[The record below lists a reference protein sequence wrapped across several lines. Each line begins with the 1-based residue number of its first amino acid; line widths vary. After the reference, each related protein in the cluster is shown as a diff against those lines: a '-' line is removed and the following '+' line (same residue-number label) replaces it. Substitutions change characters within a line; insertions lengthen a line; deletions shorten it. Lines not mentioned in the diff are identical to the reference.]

1 MEGAVAPVPGRS
13 GTAGESATP
22 EPAAPA
28 PVRRP
33 LGHRI
38 RSRLPGLAGGVL
50 VAFVMLVLFGPVL
63 MLALFSFNDSSIIS
77 LPWEGFTTKWYE
89 EAWANGQAKDAVV
102 NSLIV
107 ASIVMVLSVVLGTL
121 AAWGLTRLRFR
132 GRGALAGLNGAV
144 LVVPWLI
151 IGVAGLIFFSQLQID
166 LSLQTITLMHLVVTF
181 PLVVAIVSAGLVRF
195 QRSLEEAAIDLG
207 ASQPQMLRYVV
218 LPQIGPSIAAASI
231 FAFAWSFNNFEIS
244 FFTGGF
250 EQTFPVWVFSILRQS
265 ENLPVVNAVST
276 VIAAAQILAVFGA
289 WFLMKR
295 LAKSDDDDDLTNLL
309 TGGAR

>member
-1 MEGAVAPVPGRS
+1 MAGSPGTVAAANPAPADRV
-13 GTAGESATP
+13 A
-22 EPAAPA
+22 AAPLE
-28 PVRRP
+28 RP

-38 RSRLPGLAGGVL
+38 RRRLPGFAGGLL

-89 EAWANGQAKDAVV
+89 EAWNNGQARDAVV
-102 NSLIV
+102 NSLVV
-107 ASIVMVLSVVLGTL
+107 ATIVMVLSVILGTL

-132 GRGALAGLNGAV
+132 GRGFVAGLNGAV

-151 IGVAGLIFFSQLQID
+151 IGVAGLIFFSQIGVP
-166 LSLQTITLMHLVVTF
+166 LSLQTVTMMHLVVTF

-207 ASQPQMLRYVV
+207 ATQAQMLRYVV
-218 LPQIGPSIAAASI
+218 LPQVGPSIAAASI

-244 FFTGGF
+244 FFNGGF

-276 VIAAAQILAVFGA
+276 VIAAAQILAVFGG
-289 WFLMKR
+289 WMLMRR
-295 LAKSDDDDDLTNLL
+295 LTRSGGDGDETLTGLL
-309 TGGAR
+309 TGGTR

>member
-1 MEGAVAPVPGRS
+1 MAGIPSPV
-13 GTAGESATP
+13 
-22 EPAAPA
+22 
-28 PVRRP
+28 VRP
-33 LGHRI
+33 LGYRV
-38 RSRLPGLAGGVL
+38 RKRLPGFAGGLL
-50 VAFVMLVLFGPVL
+50 VAFVMLILFGPVL

-77 LPWEGFTTKWYE
+77 LPWEGFTTHWYQ
-89 EAWANGQAKDAVV
+89 EAWANGQAREAVV
-102 NSLIV
+102 NSLVV

-121 AAWGLTRLRFR
+121 CAWGLTRLRFR
-132 GRGALAGLNGAV
+132 GRTAVGGLNGAV

-151 IGVAGLIFFSQLQID
+151 IGVAGLIFFSQLQVA
-166 LSLQTITLMHLVVTF
+166 LSLKTVGVMHLVVTF

-207 ASQPQMLRYVV
+207 ASQIQMLRYIV
-218 LPQIGPSIAAASI
+218 LPQIGPSIAAAAI

-276 VIAAAQILAVFGA
+276 VIALAQILAVFGA
-289 WFLMKR
+289 WWLMKR
-295 LAKSDDDDDLTNLL
+295 LTRDDDEDSLTGLL

>member
-1 MEGAVAPVPGRS
+1 MSASPTISQPVAIGPPKG
-13 GTAGESATP
+13 
-22 EPAAPA
+22 A
-28 PVRRP
+28 PVRNRP
-33 LGHRI
+33 GLWI
-38 RSRLPGLAGGVL
+38 RVRRRLPKIASVL
-50 VAFVMLVLFGPVL
+50 VIALALLILFGPVL

-89 EAWANGQAKDAVV
+89 EAWSNGQARDAVV
-102 NSLIV
+102 NSLVV
-107 ASIVMVLSVVLGTL
+107 ATIVMVLSVILGTL

-132 GRGALAGLNGAV
+132 GRGFVAGLNGAV

-151 IGVAGLIFFSQLQID
+151 IGVAGLIFFSQIGVP
-166 LSLQTITLMHLVVTF
+166 LSLQTVTMMHLVVTF

-207 ASQPQMLRYVV
+207 ANQRQMLRYVV

-289 WFLMKR
+289 WALMKR
-295 LAKSDDDDDLTNLL
+295 LSKSGDEDSLTDLL
-309 TGGAR
+309 TGGTR

>member
-1 MEGAVAPVPGRS
+1 MAGIPSPV
-13 GTAGESATP
+13 
-22 EPAAPA
+22 
-28 PVRRP
+28 VRP
-33 LGHRI
+33 LGYRI
-38 RSRLPGLAGGVL
+38 RQRLPGFAGGLL

-77 LPWEGFTTKWYE
+77 LPWEGFTTHWYR
-89 EAWANGQAKDAVV
+89 EAWSNGQAREAVV
-102 NSLIV
+102 NSLVV
-107 ASIVMVLSVVLGTL
+107 AGIVMVLSVVLGTL
-121 AAWGLTRLRFR
+121 CAWGLTRLRFR
-132 GRGALAGLNGAV
+132 GRAFVGGLHGAV

-151 IGVAGLIFFSQLQID
+151 IGVAGLIFFSQLQVA
-166 LSLQTITLMHLVVTF
+166 LSLKTVGLMHLVVTF

-207 ASQPQMLRYVV
+207 ASQLQMLRYIV
-218 LPQIGPSIAAASI
+218 LPQVGPSIAAAAI

-276 VIAAAQILAVFGA
+276 VIALIQIIAVFAA
-289 WFLMKR
+289 WWLMKR
-295 LAKSDDDDDLTNLL
+295 LTRHDADEEGLTGLL

>member
-1 MEGAVAPVPGRS
+1 M
-13 GTAGESATP
+13 ATR
-22 EPAAPA
+22 PAAA
-28 PVRRP
+28 PPVERP
-33 LGHRI
+33 LGHRL
-38 RSRLPGLAGGVL
+38 RQRLPGIAGGLL
-50 VAFVMLVLFGPVL
+50 VAFVMVVLFGPVL

-89 EAWANGQAKDAVV
+89 EAWSNGQARDAVV
-102 NSLIV
+102 NSLLV
-107 ASIVMVLSVVLGTL
+107 ATVVMVLSVVLGTL

-132 GRGALAGLNGAV
+132 GRGFIAGLNGAV

-151 IGVAGLIFFSQLQID
+151 IGVAGLIFFSQTGVP
-166 LSLQTITLMHLVVTF
+166 LSLKTIALMHLVVTF

-207 ASQPQMLRYVV
+207 ATQRQMLRYVV
-218 LPQIGPSIAAASI
+218 LPQVGPSIAAASI

-244 FFTGGF
+244 FFNGGF

-265 ENLPVVNAVST
+265 ENLPIVNAVST

-295 LAKSDDDDDLTNLL
+295 LTRRGGDGDETLTGLL
-309 TGGAR
+309 TGGTR

>member
-1 MEGAVAPVPGRS
+1 MAGSPGTVA
-13 GTAGESATP
+13 
-22 EPAAPA
+22 AAPPA
-28 PVRRP
+28 PTGREAAAPLERP

-38 RSRLPGLAGGVL
+38 RRRLPGFAGGLL

-89 EAWANGQAKDAVV
+89 EAWSNGQARDAVV
-102 NSLIV
+102 NSLVV
-107 ASIVMVLSVVLGTL
+107 ATIVMVLSVILGTL

-132 GRGALAGLNGAV
+132 GRGFVAGLNGAV

-151 IGVAGLIFFSQLQID
+151 IGVAGLIFFSQIGVP
-166 LSLQTITLMHLVVTF
+166 LSLQTVTMMHLVVTF

-207 ASQPQMLRYVV
+207 ATQTQMLRYVV
-218 LPQIGPSIAAASI
+218 LPQVGPSIAAASI

-244 FFTGGF
+244 FFNGGF

-276 VIAAAQILAVFGA
+276 VIAAAQILAVFGG
-289 WFLMKR
+289 WMLMRR
-295 LAKSDDDDDLTNLL
+295 LTRSRGDSDETLTGLL
-309 TGGAR
+309 TGGTR